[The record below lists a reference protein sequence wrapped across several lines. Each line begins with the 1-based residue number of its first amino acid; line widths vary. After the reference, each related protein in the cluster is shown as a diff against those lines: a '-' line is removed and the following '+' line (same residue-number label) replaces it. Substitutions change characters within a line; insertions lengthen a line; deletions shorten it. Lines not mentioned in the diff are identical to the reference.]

1 MSWNSYVIGSP
12 QSFVRITRAFD
23 TATKTACCKVFI
35 LYVASI
41 YILFVCMLIL
51 VYSAMYTFEGALE
64 KILAEEHC
72 YPQFHAKY
80 FMSK

>member
-1 MSWNSYVIGSP
+1 MELICNRFLAEFCENHQGFRYSNENCMLQGFYTLCS
-12 QSFVRITRAFD
+12 
-23 TATKTACCKVFI
+23 
-35 LYVASI
+35 L
-41 YILFVCMLIL
+41 VCMLIL
-51 VYSAMYTFEGALE
+51 VYCTMNTFEGALE

>member
-1 MSWNSYVIGSP
+1 
-12 QSFVRITRAFD
+12 
-23 TATKTACCKVFI
+23 
-35 LYVASI
+35 
-41 YILFVCMLIL
+41 MLIL

-80 FMSK
+80 FMSKWIVLSYAVYF